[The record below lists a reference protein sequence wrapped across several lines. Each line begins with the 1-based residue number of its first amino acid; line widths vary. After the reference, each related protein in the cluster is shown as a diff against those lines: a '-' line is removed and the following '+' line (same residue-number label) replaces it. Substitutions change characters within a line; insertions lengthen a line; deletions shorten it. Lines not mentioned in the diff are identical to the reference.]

1 MSEENNKSNSY
12 RHVLKYTSVFGG
24 AQGLNILIGLV
35 RNKCVAIILGPS
47 GMGLMSLLNTA
58 STFISQATNL
68 GISFSA
74 IRRTSEIYDSGDS
87 KSLLDYISVIRTWSA
102 VAAALGA
109 LACLCLGPLLDM
121 LSFSWGNHVHHF
133 VLLTPA
139 VAMTAL
145 AGGELAILK
154 GTRRLKEL
162 VGLQIVSAVLSLLL
176 AVPLFWLF
184 NYKAIVPVISLMAL
198 VNFLPALYVSM
209 LHYPYHTRWSR
220 ESLAKGIPIVKMGVA
235 FTVAAAVASGGD
247 MLVRA
252 LLSQYVGLDA
262 VGLFNAAYMITI
274 TYSGLVFSSMEN
286 DYFPRLSAVNTD
298 NGLVAEVVNRQV
310 EVTLLL
316 MSPLLCLLIT
326 TLPIAIPLL
335 FSGEFLPVVPM
346 AQTLSLALCFKAV
359 TLPMAYVNLAKGH
372 SRAYMLLECGYS
384 VLFMLGTYISVVW
397 YGLDGIGWAIVIVHA
412 IETLALY
419 VYLRRRFG
427 VSLSAQSLWGM
438 ATILLLAAV
447 TFLSC
452 RLAEGWLSWAIG
464 LAMSAVAFLLSFRSL
479 RNKCKAYT
487 FTCVFRLKSWH
498 YYNIMCTFAAEKRK
512 L

>member
-12 RHVLKYTSVFGG
+12 RHVLKYISVFGG

-397 YGLDGIGWAIVIVHA
+397 YGLDAVGWAIVIVHA

-479 RNKCKAYT
+479 RNKRKA
-487 FTCVFRLKSWH
+487 
-498 YYNIMCTFAAEKRK
+498 
-512 L
+512 

>member
-24 AQGLNILIGLV
+24 AQGLNILIGIV

-397 YGLDGIGWAIVIVHA
+397 YGLDAVGWAIVIVHA

-479 RNKCKAYT
+479 RNKRKA
-487 FTCVFRLKSWH
+487 
-498 YYNIMCTFAAEKRK
+498 
-512 L
+512 

>member
-384 VLFMLGTYISVVW
+384 VLFMAGTYISVVW
-397 YGLDGIGWAIVIVHA
+397 YGLDAVGWAIVIVHA

-479 RNKCKAYT
+479 RNKRKA
-487 FTCVFRLKSWH
+487 
-498 YYNIMCTFAAEKRK
+498 
-512 L
+512 

>member
-346 AQTLSLALCFKAV
+346 SQTLSLALCFKAV

-397 YGLDGIGWAIVIVHA
+397 YGLDAVGWAIVIVHA

-479 RNKCKAYT
+479 RNKRKA
-487 FTCVFRLKSWH
+487 
-498 YYNIMCTFAAEKRK
+498 
-512 L
+512 

>member
-1 MSEENNKSNSY
+1 MSEENYKSNSY

-384 VLFMLGTYISVVW
+384 VLFMAGTYISVVW
-397 YGLDGIGWAIVIVHA
+397 YGLDAVGWAIVIVHA

-479 RNKCKAYT
+479 RNKRKA
-487 FTCVFRLKSWH
+487 
-498 YYNIMCTFAAEKRK
+498 
-512 L
+512 

>member
-198 VNFLPALYVSM
+198 VNFLPALCVSM

-397 YGLDGIGWAIVIVHA
+397 YGLDAVGWAIVIVHA

-479 RNKCKAYT
+479 RNKRKA
-487 FTCVFRLKSWH
+487 
-498 YYNIMCTFAAEKRK
+498 
-512 L
+512 

>member
-326 TLPIAIPLL
+326 ILPIAIPLL

-397 YGLDGIGWAIVIVHA
+397 YGLDAVGWAIVIVHA

-479 RNKCKAYT
+479 RNKRKA
-487 FTCVFRLKSWH
+487 
-498 YYNIMCTFAAEKRK
+498 
-512 L
+512 

>member
-397 YGLDGIGWAIVIVHA
+397 YGLDAVGWAIVIVHA

-447 TFLSC
+447 TFFSC

-479 RNKCKAYT
+479 RNKRKA
-487 FTCVFRLKSWH
+487 
-498 YYNIMCTFAAEKRK
+498 
-512 L
+512 

>member
-384 VLFMLGTYISVVW
+384 VLFMAGTYISVVW
-397 YGLDGIGWAIVIVHA
+397 YGLDSVGWAIVIVHA

-479 RNKCKAYT
+479 RNKRKA
-487 FTCVFRLKSWH
+487 
-498 YYNIMCTFAAEKRK
+498 
-512 L
+512 

>member
-35 RNKCVAIILGPS
+35 RNKCVALILGRS

-58 STFISQATNL
+58 ATFLSQATNL

-74 IRRTSEIYDSGDS
+74 IRRTSEIFDSGDRHA
-87 KSLLDYISVIRTWSA
+87 LLDYISVIRTWSA

-109 LACLCLGPLLDM
+109 LACLVLGPLLDT
-121 LSFSWGNHVHHF
+121 LSFSWGNHTHHF

-139 VAMTAL
+139 VVMTAL

-209 LHYPYHTRWSR
+209 LHYPYHVKFTRD
-220 ESLAKGIPIVKMGVA
+220 SLAKGIPIVKMGVA
-235 FTVAAAVASGGD
+235 FTVAAAVASGAD
-247 MLVRA
+247 MLVRS
-252 LLSQYVGLDA
+252 LLNLYVDLDA

-286 DYFPRLSAVNTD
+286 DYFPRLSAVNSD
-298 NGLVAEVVNRQV
+298 NRLVAEVVNRQV

-335 FSGEFLPVVPM
+335 FSSEFLPVVPM

-359 TLPMAYVNLAKGH
+359 TLPMAYVNLAKGK
-372 SRAYMLLECGYS
+372 SRAYMILECGYS
-384 VLFMLGTYISVVW
+384 VLFMLGSYFSVVW

-412 IETLALY
+412 IEMLAIY
-419 VYLRRRFG
+419 IYLRRRFG
-427 VSLSAQSLWGM
+427 VALSVQSLSGM
-438 ATILLLAAV
+438 AAIMLFAVV

-452 RLAEGWLSWAIG
+452 RCMEGWMSWAVG
-464 LAMSAVAFLLSFRSL
+464 LTMSAVSFGLSFRSL
-479 RNKCKAYT
+479 RNKRKA
-487 FTCVFRLKSWH
+487 
-498 YYNIMCTFAAEKRK
+498 
-512 L
+512 